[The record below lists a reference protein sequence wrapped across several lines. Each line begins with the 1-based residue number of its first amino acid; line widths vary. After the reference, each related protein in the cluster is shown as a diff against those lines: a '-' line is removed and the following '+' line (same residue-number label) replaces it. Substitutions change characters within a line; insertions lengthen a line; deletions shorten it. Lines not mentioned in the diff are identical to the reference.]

1 MGSPRDKRH
10 RQTKR
15 VLLNI
20 YNQKRQ
26 EWMSRRL
33 EVVTSTEVMNFAQ
46 SLDLSQFSSPDS
58 VGYRGGWVPKRKY
71 TATPWQVYTNDSLNI
86 SLKIPTTIY
95 SDDWGKRNTHTFWG
109 LLDRAW
115 DDINVWRPEM
125 SQWPPVWGIWQQVNI
140 LSFGQ
145 RPTYS
150 GSRGSMDYPSSVDCS
165 GLQIYNWDW
174 YTQLLNSYMRSLVYH
189 NGKPE

>member
-20 YNQKRQ
+20 YNQKRK

-33 EVVTSTEVMNFAQ
+33 KVVTSTEVMNFAQ
-46 SLDLSQFSSPDS
+46 FLDLSQFSYPDS

-71 TATPWQVYTNDSLNI
+71 TATPWQVHTNDSLNI

-95 SDDWGKRNTHTFWG
+95 SDDWGKRNTHTYWG
-109 LLDRAW
+109 LLGTES
-115 DDINVWRPEM
+115 EM
-125 SQWPPVWGIWQQVNI
+125 TSISGDLKCHNGQLFEAYGSKLIYWVLAKGQLTVGPVGPWITHPVMIFLVSKYIIGIDI
-140 LSFGQ
+140 LS
-145 RPTYS
+145 S
-150 GSRGSMDYPSSVDCS
+150 
-165 GLQIYNWDW
+165 
-174 YTQLLNSYMRSLVYH
+174 
-189 NGKPE
+189 